1 MVLIVM
7 IIKIRLAQVN
17 CMNDKLSLYKQQA
30 ISFLRQ
36 QPGWWM
42 QYVNRCIDDQITVNA
57 GYLAYVTLLS
67 LVPLIAVGVAIFSAF
82 PGFESTRIAIESFL
96 FTNFVPT
103 SSDVIKEHISSFA
116 GNANQMTAV
125 GIGFLAAIALL
136 LIRNVD
142 ATLNRIW
149 RIKKKRPM
157 MISFAV
163 YWMVLSL
170 GPVLLGASIGV
181 TSYIV
186 SLVSF
191 ADQGIPGF
199 SGFLLKLVPY
209 GFSMVGF
216 LMLYT
221 LVPNTPVSI
230 RAALPGA
237 LFAAVLFEL
246 TKKGFALYI
255 SHFPSYE
262 VIYGAVATIPILF
275 VWVYLSWVVVL
286 LGAEFTACIS
296 PNHVPQTPEIDIDDE
311 LKTEETN

>member
-1 MVLIVM
+1 M
-7 IIKIRLAQVN
+7 
-17 CMNDKLSLYKQQA
+17 DEKLTRYKLQISIFLKQQPA
-30 ISFLRQ
+30 
-36 QPGWWM
+36 WWM
-42 QYVNRCIDDQITVNA
+42 QYLNRCIDDQITVNA

-67 LVPLIAVGVAIFSAF
+67 IVPLVAVGVAIFSAF
-82 PGFESTRIAIESFL
+82 PGFESTLVTIENFL
-96 FTNFVPT
+96 FTNLVPT
-103 SSDVIKEHISSFA
+103 SSDVIKEHISAFA
-116 GNANQMTAV
+116 GNANKMTAV
-125 GIGFLAAIALL
+125 GVGFLAAVSLL

-199 SGFLLKLVPY
+199 SGFLLKLLPY
-209 GFSMVGF
+209 IISMIGFI
-216 LMLYT
+216 MLYT
-221 LVPNTPVSI
+221 LVPNTRVPF
-230 RAALPGA
+230 RAAIPGA
-237 LFAAVLFEL
+237 LFAAMLFEL

-262 VIYGAVATIPILF
+262 VIYGALATIPILF

-286 LGAEFTACIS
+286 LGAEFTVCIS
-296 PNHVPQTPEIDIDDE
+296 PENIEDTPDIE
-311 LKTEETN
+311 V

>member
-1 MVLIVM
+1 
-7 IIKIRLAQVN
+7 
-17 CMNDKLSLYKQQA
+17 MNDKLSHYKQQVK
-30 ISFLRQ
+30 SFIRQ

-42 QYVNRCIDDQITVNA
+42 QYFNRCIDDQITVNA

-82 PGFESTRIAIESFL
+82 PGFETTRMEIESFL

-103 SSDVIKEHISSFA
+103 STDVIREHISSFA

-199 SGFLLKLVPY
+199 SGFLLKLLPY
-209 GFSMVGF
+209 GISMVGF
-216 LMLYT
+216 IMLYT
-221 LVPNTPVSI
+221 LVPNTRVSF
-230 RAALPGA
+230 RAAIPGA
-237 LFAAVLFEL
+237 FFAALLFEL

-296 PNHVPQTPEIDIDDE
+296 PNDIPETPELELEDDE
-311 LKTEETN
+311 PAVKDTV

>member
-1 MVLIVM
+1 MNKKVEQSIVQ
-7 IIKIRLAQVN
+7 IKAW
-17 CMNDKLSLYKQQA
+17 A
-30 ISFLRQ
+30 LRQ
-36 QPGWWM
+36 PEWWLC
-42 QYVNRCIDDQITVNA
+42 YFKRCQEDQITINA

-82 PGFESTRIAIESFL
+82 PGFEQTRLAIENFI

-103 SSDVIKEHISSFA
+103 STESIKAHISAFT

-142 ATLNRIW
+142 SALNRIW
-149 RIKKKRPM
+149 RVKEKRAM
-157 MISFAV
+157 MISFAI
-163 YWMVLSL
+163 YWMVLTL

-199 SGFLLKLVPY
+199 SGFLLKLLPY
-209 GFSMVGF
+209 VISMAGFI
-216 LMLYT
+216 MLYT
-221 LVPNTPVSI
+221 LVPNTRVSF
-230 RAALPGA
+230 RAAIPGA
-237 LFAAVLFEL
+237 LFAALLFEL
-246 TKKGFALYI
+246 TKKGFAMYI

-262 VIYGAVATIPILF
+262 VIYGAVATVPILF
-275 VWVYLSWVVVL
+275 VWVYLSWIVVL
-286 LGAEFTACIS
+286 LGAEFTVCLGES
-296 PNHVPQTPEIDIDDE
+296 QSRFLLEQ
-311 LKTEETN
+311 K

>member
-1 MVLIVM
+1 
-7 IIKIRLAQVN
+7 
-17 CMNDKLSLYKQQA
+17 MNEKVALDKKTVEIFKSKTYETEVS
-30 ISFLRQ
+30 IFTDLR
-36 QPGWWM
+36 GLK
-42 QYVNRCIDDQITVNA
+42 D
-57 GYLAYVTLLS
+57 
-67 LVPLIAVGVAIFSAF
+67 
-82 PGFESTRIAIESFL
+82 L

-103 SSDVIKEHISSFA
+103 SSDVIKEHITSFA

-149 RIKKKRPM
+149 RIKTKRPM

-170 GPVLLGASIGV
+170 GPLLLGASIGV

-199 SGFLLKLVPY
+199 SGFLLKLLPY
-209 GFSMVGF
+209 LISMAGFI
-216 LMLYT
+216 MLYT
-221 LVPNTPVSI
+221 LVPNTRVSFK
-230 RAALPGA
+230 AAVPGA
-237 LFAAVLFEL
+237 LFAALLFEL

-286 LGAEFTACIS
+286 LGAEFTVCIG
-296 PNHVPQTPEIDIDDE
+296 PKNIEDTPDIILDE
-311 LKTEETN
+311 GDANK

>member
-1 MVLIVM
+1 M
-7 IIKIRLAQVN
+7 
-17 CMNDKLSLYKQQA
+17 DEKLSRYKLQLSTFLKQQ
-30 ISFLRQ
+30 
-36 QPGWWM
+36 PTWWM
-42 QYVNRCIDDQITVNA
+42 QYLTRCIDDQITVNA

-67 LVPLIAVGVAIFSAF
+67 IVPLVAVGVAIFSAF
-82 PGFESTRIAIESFL
+82 PGFESTLVTIENFL
-96 FTNFVPT
+96 FTNLVPT
-103 SSDVIKEHISSFA
+103 STDVIKEHISAFA
-116 GNANQMTAV
+116 GNANKMTAV
-125 GIGFLAAIALL
+125 GVGFLAAVSLL

-199 SGFLLKLVPY
+199 SGFLLKLLPY
-209 GFSMVGF
+209 IISMFGFI
-216 LMLYT
+216 MLYT
-221 LVPNTPVSI
+221 LVPNTRVPF
-230 RAALPGA
+230 RAAIPGA
-237 LFAAVLFEL
+237 LFAAMLFEL

-262 VIYGAVATIPILF
+262 VIYGALATIPILF
-275 VWVYLSWVVVL
+275 VWVYLSWIVVL
-286 LGAEFTACIS
+286 LGAEFTVCIS
-296 PNHVPQTPEIDIDDE
+296 PENIEDTPDIE
-311 LKTEETN
+311 V

>member
-1 MVLIVM
+1 
-7 IIKIRLAQVN
+7 
-17 CMNDKLSLYKQQA
+17 MNDKLSHYKQQVK
-30 ISFLRQ
+30 SFIRQ

-42 QYVNRCIDDQITVNA
+42 QYFNRCIDDQITVNA

-82 PGFESTRIAIESFL
+82 PGFESTRMEIESFL

-103 SSDVIKEHISSFA
+103 STDVIREHISSFA

-199 SGFLLKLVPY
+199 SGFLLKLLPY
-209 GFSMVGF
+209 GISMVGF
-216 LMLYT
+216 IMLYT
-221 LVPNTPVSI
+221 LVPNTRVSF
-230 RAALPGA
+230 RAAIPGA
-237 LFAAVLFEL
+237 FFAALLFEL

-296 PNHVPQTPEIDIDDE
+296 PNDIPETPELELEDDE
-311 LKTEETN
+311 PAVKDTV

>member
-1 MVLIVM
+1 M
-7 IIKIRLAQVN
+7 IIKTILSKVKF
-17 CMNDKLSLYKQQA
+17 MDDKLTYYKQQA
-30 ISFLRQ
+30 RIFIRK
-36 QPGWWM
+36 QPVWWM
-42 QYVNRCIDDQITVNA
+42 QYINRCIDDQVTINA

-82 PGFESTRIAIESFL
+82 PGFEGTRAAIESFL

-157 MISFAV
+157 VISFAV

-199 SGFLLKLVPY
+199 SGFLLGLLPY
-209 GFSMVGF
+209 LISMAGFI
-216 LMLYT
+216 MLYT
-221 LVPNTPVSI
+221 LVPNTRVPFKAAI
-230 RAALPGA
+230 PGAFFAAL
-237 LFAAVLFEL
+237 LFEL

-275 VWVYLSWVVVL
+275 VWIYLSWVVVL
-286 LGAEFTACIS
+286 LGAEFTVCIC
-296 PNHVPQTPEIDIDDE
+296 PDDI
-311 LKTEETN
+311 EETSDSVLDENTSST

>member
-1 MVLIVM
+1 MNNKLLI
-7 IIKIRLAQVN
+7 N
-17 CMNDKLSLYKQQA
+17 KQQVTA
-30 ISFLRQ
+30 FFKQ
-36 QPGWWM
+36 QYRWWGR
-42 QYVNRCIDDQITVNA
+42 YFNRCMDDQITINA

-82 PGFESTRIAIESFL
+82 PGFESTRVAIENFI

-103 SSDVIKEHISSFA
+103 SSGVIKEHISSFA
-116 GNANQMTAV
+116 SNANQMTAV
-125 GIGFLAAIALL
+125 GIAFLAGVALL

-142 ATLNRIW
+142 KTLNRIW
-149 RIKKKRPM
+149 RVKQKRPV

-199 SGFLLKLVPY
+199 SGFLLKLLPY
-209 GFSMVGF
+209 IISMAGFI
-216 LMLYT
+216 MLYT
-221 LVPNTPVSI
+221 LVPNTRVSFKAAVPGAFF
-230 RAALPGA
+230 AAL
-237 LFAAVLFEL
+237 LFEL
-246 TKKGFALYI
+246 TKQGFAVYI

-262 VIYGAVATIPILF
+262 LIYGALATIPILF
-275 VWVYLSWVVVL
+275 VWVYLSWIVVL
-286 LGAEFTACIS
+286 LGAEFTVCVHAAVEDVQPLES
-296 PNHVPQTPEIDIDDE
+296 NKSEV
-311 LKTEETN
+311 

>member
-1 MVLIVM
+1 
-7 IIKIRLAQVN
+7 
-17 CMNDKLSLYKQQA
+17 MNDKLSHYKQQVK
-30 ISFLRQ
+30 SFMRQ

-42 QYVNRCIDDQITVNA
+42 QYINRCRDDQITVNA

-67 LVPLIAVGVAIFSAF
+67 LIPLIAVGVAIFSAF
-82 PGFESTRIAIESFL
+82 PGFEPTRMEIESFL

-209 GFSMVGF
+209 GFSMIGF

-230 RAALPGA
+230 RAAIPGA
-237 LFAAVLFEL
+237 LFAAILFEL

-275 VWVYLSWVVVL
+275 VWVYLSWIVVL

-296 PNHVPQTPEIDIDDE
+296 PNDIEDTPDIE
-311 LKTEETN
+311 LEEEPHLKDTH

>member
-1 MVLIVM
+1 
-7 IIKIRLAQVN
+7 
-17 CMNDKLSLYKQQA
+17 MNDKLSHYKQQVK
-30 ISFLRQ
+30 SFIRQ
-36 QPGWWM
+36 QPAWWM

-67 LVPLIAVGVAIFSAF
+67 LIPLIAVGVAIFSAF
-82 PGFESTRIAIESFL
+82 PGFESTRMEIESFL

-103 SSDVIKEHISSFA
+103 STDVIREHISSFA

-186 SLVSF
+186 SLVTF

-199 SGFLLKLVPY
+199 SGFLLKLLPY
-209 GFSMVGF
+209 GISMVGF
-216 LMLYT
+216 IMLYT
-221 LVPNTPVSI
+221 LVPNTRVSFKAAI
-230 RAALPGA
+230 PGAFFAAL
-237 LFAAVLFEL
+237 LFEL

-275 VWVYLSWVVVL
+275 VWVYLSWIVVL

-296 PNHVPQTPEIDIDDE
+296 PNDIEDTPEIELEDDE
-311 LKTEETN
+311 PAVKDKV

>member
-1 MVLIVM
+1 
-7 IIKIRLAQVN
+7 
-17 CMNDKLSLYKQQA
+17 MNEKVAHYKQQLRVL
-30 ISFLRQ
+30 IRQ
-36 QPGWWM
+36 QPTWWM
-42 QYVNRCIDDQITVNA
+42 QYINRCIDDQITVNA

-82 PGFESTRIAIESFL
+82 PGFEDTRIAIENFL

-103 SSDVIKEHISSFA
+103 SSDVIKEHITSFA

-149 RIKKKRPM
+149 RIKTKRPM

-170 GPVLLGASIGV
+170 GPLLLGASIGV

-199 SGFLLKLVPY
+199 SGFLLKLLPY
-209 GFSMVGF
+209 LISMAGFI
-216 LMLYT
+216 MLYT
-221 LVPNTPVSI
+221 LVPNTRVSFK
-230 RAALPGA
+230 AAVPGA
-237 LFAAVLFEL
+237 LFAALLFEL

-286 LGAEFTACIS
+286 LGAEFTVCIGPKNIES
-296 PNHVPQTPEIDIDDE
+296 TSDIILDE
-311 LKTEETN
+311 GDANK

>member
-1 MVLIVM
+1 M
-7 IIKIRLAQVN
+7 
-17 CMNDKLSLYKQQA
+17 DEKLSRYKLQLSTFLKQQ
-30 ISFLRQ
+30 
-36 QPGWWM
+36 PTWWM
-42 QYVNRCIDDQITVNA
+42 QYLNRCIDDQITVNA

-67 LVPLIAVGVAIFSAF
+67 IVPLVAVGVAIFSAF
-82 PGFESTRIAIESFL
+82 PGFESTLVTIENFL
-96 FTNFVPT
+96 FTNLVPT
-103 SSDVIKEHISSFA
+103 STDVIKEHISAFA
-116 GNANQMTAV
+116 GNANKMTAV
-125 GIGFLAAIALL
+125 GVGFLAAVSLL

-191 ADQGIPGF
+191 ADQGIPGL
-199 SGFLLKLVPY
+199 SGFLLKLLPY
-209 GFSMVGF
+209 IISMIGFI
-216 LMLYT
+216 MLYT
-221 LVPNTPVSI
+221 LVPNTRVPF
-230 RAALPGA
+230 RAAIPGA
-237 LFAAVLFEL
+237 LFAAMLFEL

-262 VIYGAVATIPILF
+262 VIYGALATIPILF
-275 VWVYLSWVVVL
+275 VWVYLSWIVVL
-286 LGAEFTACIS
+286 LGAEFTVCIS
-296 PNHVPQTPEIDIDDE
+296 PEKIEDTPDIDI
-311 LKTEETN
+311 

>member
-1 MVLIVM
+1 
-7 IIKIRLAQVN
+7 
-17 CMNDKLSLYKQQA
+17 MNEKVAHYKQQLRGL
-30 ISFLRQ
+30 IRQ
-36 QPGWWM
+36 QPTWWM
-42 QYVNRCIDDQITVNA
+42 QYINRGIDDQITVNA

-82 PGFESTRIAIESFL
+82 PGFEDTRIAIENFL
-96 FTNFVPT
+96 FANFIPT
-103 SSDVIKEHISSFA
+103 SSDVIKEHITSFA

-149 RIKKKRPM
+149 RIKAKRPM

-170 GPVLLGASIGV
+170 GPLLLGASIGV

-199 SGFLLKLVPY
+199 SGFLLKLLPY
-209 GFSMVGF
+209 LISMAGFI
-216 LMLYT
+216 MLYT
-221 LVPNTPVSI
+221 LVPNTRVPF
-230 RAALPGA
+230 RAAIPGA
-237 LFAAVLFEL
+237 LFAALLFEL

-286 LGAEFTACIS
+286 LGAEFTVCIS
-296 PNHVPQTPEIDIDDE
+296 PKNIADTPDVILDE
-311 LKTEETN
+311 EGDATH

>member
-1 MVLIVM
+1 M
-7 IIKIRLAQVN
+7 
-17 CMNDKLSLYKQQA
+17 DEKLSRYKLQISIFLKQQ
-30 ISFLRQ
+30 
-36 QPGWWM
+36 PTWWM
-42 QYVNRCIDDQITVNA
+42 QYLNRCIDDQITVNA

-67 LVPLIAVGVAIFSAF
+67 IVPLVAVGVAIFSAF
-82 PGFESTRIAIESFL
+82 PGFESTLVTIENFL
-96 FTNFVPT
+96 FTNLVPT
-103 SSDVIKEHISSFA
+103 STDVIKEHISAFA
-116 GNANQMTAV
+116 GNANKMTAV
-125 GIGFLAAIALL
+125 GVGFLAAVSLL

-170 GPVLLGASIGV
+170 GPVLLGASIGL

-199 SGFLLKLVPY
+199 SGFLLKLLPY
-209 GFSMVGF
+209 IISMIGFI
-216 LMLYT
+216 MLYT
-221 LVPNTPVSI
+221 LVPNTRVPF
-230 RAALPGA
+230 RAAIPGA
-237 LFAAVLFEL
+237 LFAAMLFEL

-262 VIYGAVATIPILF
+262 VIYGALATIPILF
-275 VWVYLSWVVVL
+275 VWVYLSWIVVL
-286 LGAEFTACIS
+286 LGAEFTVCIS
-296 PNHVPQTPEIDIDDE
+296 PENIEDTPDIE
-311 LKTEETN
+311 V

>member
-1 MVLIVM
+1 MS
-7 IIKIRLAQVN
+7 
-17 CMNDKLSLYKQQA
+17 DKVALYKQQVM
-30 ISFLRQ
+30 SFLRQ

-42 QYVNRCIDDQITVNA
+42 QYVNRCIDDQVTVNA

-82 PGFESTRIAIESFL
+82 PGFEDTRIAIENFL
-96 FTNFVPT
+96 FANFIPT
-103 SSDVIKEHISSFA
+103 SSDAIKEHITSFA

-149 RIKKKRPM
+149 RIKAKRPM

-170 GPVLLGASIGV
+170 GPLLLGASIGV

-199 SGFLLKLVPY
+199 SGFLLKLLPY
-209 GFSMVGF
+209 LISMAGFI
-216 LMLYT
+216 LLYT
-221 LVPNTPVSI
+221 LVPNTRVSF
-230 RAALPGA
+230 RAAIPGA
-237 LFAAVLFEL
+237 LFAALLFEL

-275 VWVYLSWVVVL
+275 VWIYLSWVVVL
-286 LGAEFTACIS
+286 LGAEFTVCVS
-296 PNHVPQTPEIDIDDE
+296 PQNIADTPEIVLEDE
-311 LKTEETN
+311 SDAIN

>member
-1 MVLIVM
+1 M
-7 IIKIRLAQVN
+7 
-17 CMNDKLSLYKQQA
+17 DEKLSRYKLQLSIFLKQQ
-30 ISFLRQ
+30 
-36 QPGWWM
+36 PTWWM
-42 QYVNRCIDDQITVNA
+42 QYLNRCIDDQITVNA

-67 LVPLIAVGVAIFSAF
+67 IVPLVAVGVAIFSAF
-82 PGFESTRIAIESFL
+82 PGFESTLVTIENFL
-96 FTNFVPT
+96 FTNLVPT
-103 SSDVIKEHISSFA
+103 STDVIKEHISAFA
-116 GNANQMTAV
+116 GNANKMTAV
-125 GIGFLAAIALL
+125 GVGFLAAVSLL

-199 SGFLLKLVPY
+199 SGFLLKLLPY
-209 GFSMVGF
+209 IISMIGFI
-216 LMLYT
+216 MLYT
-221 LVPNTPVSI
+221 LVPNTRVPF
-230 RAALPGA
+230 RAAIPGA
-237 LFAAVLFEL
+237 LFAAMLFEL

-262 VIYGAVATIPILF
+262 VIYGALATIPILF
-275 VWVYLSWVVVL
+275 VWVYLSWIVVL
-286 LGAEFTACIS
+286 LGAEFTVCIS
-296 PNHVPQTPEIDIDDE
+296 PENIEDTPDIE
-311 LKTEETN
+311 V

>member
-1 MVLIVM
+1 M
-7 IIKIRLAQVN
+7 
-17 CMNDKLSLYKQQA
+17 DEKLSRYKLQLSTFLKQQ
-30 ISFLRQ
+30 
-36 QPGWWM
+36 PTWWM
-42 QYVNRCIDDQITVNA
+42 QYLNRCIDDQITVNA

-67 LVPLIAVGVAIFSAF
+67 IVPLVAVGVAIFSAF
-82 PGFESTRIAIESFL
+82 PGFESTLVTIENFL
-96 FTNFVPT
+96 FTNLVPT
-103 SSDVIKEHISSFA
+103 STDVIKEHISAFA
-116 GNANQMTAV
+116 GNANKMTAV
-125 GIGFLAAIALL
+125 GVGFLAAVSLL

-199 SGFLLKLVPY
+199 SGFLLKLLPY
-209 GFSMVGF
+209 IISMIGFI
-216 LMLYT
+216 MLYT
-221 LVPNTPVSI
+221 LVPNTRVPF
-230 RAALPGA
+230 RAAIPGA
-237 LFAAVLFEL
+237 LFAAMLFEL

-262 VIYGAVATIPILF
+262 VIYGALATIPILF
-275 VWVYLSWVVVL
+275 VWVYLSWIVVL
-286 LGAEFTACIS
+286 LGAEFTVCIS
-296 PNHVPQTPEIDIDDE
+296 PENIEDAPDIE
-311 LKTEETN
+311 V

>member
-1 MVLIVM
+1 M
-7 IIKIRLAQVN
+7 
-17 CMNDKLSLYKQQA
+17 DEKLSRYKLQLSTFLKQQ
-30 ISFLRQ
+30 
-36 QPGWWM
+36 PTWWM
-42 QYVNRCIDDQITVNA
+42 QYLNRCIDDQITVNA

-67 LVPLIAVGVAIFSAF
+67 IVPLVAVGVAIFSAF
-82 PGFESTRIAIESFL
+82 PGFESTLVTIENFL
-96 FTNFVPT
+96 FTNLVPT
-103 SSDVIKEHISSFA
+103 STDVIKEHISAFA
-116 GNANQMTAV
+116 GNANKMTAV
-125 GIGFLAAIALL
+125 GVGFLAAVSLL

-199 SGFLLKLVPY
+199 SGFLLKLLPY
-209 GFSMVGF
+209 IISMIGFI
-216 LMLYT
+216 MLYT
-221 LVPNTPVSI
+221 LVPNTRVPF
-230 RAALPGA
+230 RAAIPGA
-237 LFAAVLFEL
+237 LFAAMLFEL

-262 VIYGAVATIPILF
+262 VIYGALATIPILF
-275 VWVYLSWVVVL
+275 VWVYLSWIVVL
-286 LGAEFTACIS
+286 LGAEFTVCIS
-296 PNHVPQTPEIDIDDE
+296 SENIEDTPDIE
-311 LKTEETN
+311 V

>member
-1 MVLIVM
+1 M
-7 IIKIRLAQVN
+7 
-17 CMNDKLSLYKQQA
+17 DEKLSRYKLQISIFLKQQ
-30 ISFLRQ
+30 
-36 QPGWWM
+36 PTWWM
-42 QYVNRCIDDQITVNA
+42 QYLNRCIDDQITVNA

-67 LVPLIAVGVAIFSAF
+67 IVPLVAVGVAIFSAF
-82 PGFESTRIAIESFL
+82 PGFESTLVTIENFL
-96 FTNFVPT
+96 FTNLVPT
-103 SSDVIKEHISSFA
+103 STDVIKEHISAFA
-116 GNANQMTAV
+116 GNANKMTAV
-125 GIGFLAAIALL
+125 GVGFLAAVSLL

-199 SGFLLKLVPY
+199 SGFLLKLLPY
-209 GFSMVGF
+209 IISMIGFI
-216 LMLYT
+216 MLYT
-221 LVPNTPVSI
+221 LVPNTRVPF
-230 RAALPGA
+230 RAAIPGA
-237 LFAAVLFEL
+237 LFAAMLFEL

-262 VIYGAVATIPILF
+262 VIYGALATIPILF
-275 VWVYLSWVVVL
+275 VWVYLSWIVVL
-286 LGAEFTACIS
+286 LGAEFTVCIS
-296 PNHVPQTPEIDIDDE
+296 PENIEDTPDIE
-311 LKTEETN
+311 V

>member
-1 MVLIVM
+1 MS
-7 IIKIRLAQVN
+7 
-17 CMNDKLSLYKQQA
+17 DKVTHYKQQVK
-30 ISFLRQ
+30 SFLRQ
-36 QPGWWM
+36 QPSWWM
-42 QYVNRCIDDQITVNA
+42 QYLKRCIDDQITVNA

-82 PGFESTRIAIESFL
+82 PGFEDTRIAIENFL
-96 FTNFVPT
+96 FANFIPT
-103 SSDVIKEHISSFA
+103 SSDIIKEHITSFT

-125 GIGFLAAIALL
+125 GIGFLAGVALL

-170 GPVLLGASIGV
+170 GPLLLGASIGV

-199 SGFLLKLVPY
+199 SGFLLKLLPY
-209 GFSMVGF
+209 LISMAGFI
-216 LMLYT
+216 LLYT
-221 LVPNTPVSI
+221 LVPNTRVPFK
-230 RAALPGA
+230 AAIPGA
-237 LFAAVLFEL
+237 LFAALLFEL

-275 VWVYLSWVVVL
+275 VWIYLSWVVVL
-286 LGAEFTACIS
+286 LGAEFTVCIS
-296 PNHVPQTPEIDIDDE
+296 PRHIADTPEIILDDE
-311 LKTEETN
+311 SDAS

>member
-1 MVLIVM
+1 
-7 IIKIRLAQVN
+7 
-17 CMNDKLSLYKQQA
+17 MNDKLSHYKQQVK
-30 ISFLRQ
+30 SFMRQ

-42 QYVNRCIDDQITVNA
+42 QYINRCIDDQITVNA

-67 LVPLIAVGVAIFSAF
+67 LIPLIAVGVAIFSAF
-82 PGFESTRIAIESFL
+82 PGFESTRMEIESFL

-209 GFSMVGF
+209 GFSMIGF

-230 RAALPGA
+230 KAAIPGA
-237 LFAAVLFEL
+237 LFAAILFEL

-275 VWVYLSWVVVL
+275 VWVYLSWIVVL

-296 PNHVPQTPEIDIDDE
+296 PNDIEDTPDIE
-311 LKTEETN
+311 LEEEPHLKDTH

>member
-1 MVLIVM
+1 MVLIAI

-209 GFSMVGF
+209 GFSMIGF

-296 PNHVPQTPEIDIDDE
+296 PNHVPQTPEIEIDDE

>member
-1 MVLIVM
+1 M
-7 IIKIRLAQVN
+7 
-17 CMNDKLSLYKQQA
+17 DEKLSRYKLQISIFLKQQPA
-30 ISFLRQ
+30 
-36 QPGWWM
+36 WWM
-42 QYVNRCIDDQITVNA
+42 QYLNRCIDNQITVNA

-67 LVPLIAVGVAIFSAF
+67 IVPLVAVGVAIFSAF
-82 PGFESTRIAIESFL
+82 PGFESTLVTIENFL
-96 FTNFVPT
+96 FTNLVPT
-103 SSDVIKEHISSFA
+103 STDVIKEHISAFA
-116 GNANQMTAV
+116 GNANKMTAV
-125 GIGFLAAIALL
+125 GVGFLAAVSLL

-199 SGFLLKLVPY
+199 SGFLLKLLPY
-209 GFSMVGF
+209 IISMIGFI
-216 LMLYT
+216 MLYT
-221 LVPNTPVSI
+221 LVPNTRVPF
-230 RAALPGA
+230 RAAIPGA
-237 LFAAVLFEL
+237 LFAAMLFEL

-262 VIYGAVATIPILF
+262 VIYGALATIPILF
-275 VWVYLSWVVVL
+275 VWVYLSWIVVL
-286 LGAEFTACIS
+286 LGAEFTVCIS
-296 PNHVPQTPEIDIDDE
+296 PENIEDTPDIE
-311 LKTEETN
+311 V

>member
-1 MVLIVM
+1 
-7 IIKIRLAQVN
+7 
-17 CMNDKLSLYKQQA
+17 MNDKLSHYKQQVK
-30 ISFLRQ
+30 SFMRQ

-42 QYVNRCIDDQITVNA
+42 QYINRCIDDQITVNA

-209 GFSMVGF
+209 GFSMIGF

-296 PNHVPQTPEIDIDDE
+296 PNDIEDTPEIE
-311 LKTEETN
+311 LEEELNLKDTH

>member
-1 MVLIVM
+1 M
-7 IIKIRLAQVN
+7 
-17 CMNDKLSLYKQQA
+17 DEKLTRYKLQISIFLKQQPA
-30 ISFLRQ
+30 
-36 QPGWWM
+36 WWM
-42 QYVNRCIDDQITVNA
+42 QYLNRCIDDQITVNA

-67 LVPLIAVGVAIFSAF
+67 IVPLVAVGVAIFSAF
-82 PGFESTRIAIESFL
+82 PGFESTLVTIENFL
-96 FTNFVPT
+96 FTNLVPT
-103 SSDVIKEHISSFA
+103 SSDVIKEHISAFA
-116 GNANQMTAV
+116 GNANKMTAV
-125 GIGFLAAIALL
+125 GVGFLAAVSLL

-199 SGFLLKLVPY
+199 SGFLLKLLPY
-209 GFSMVGF
+209 IISMVGF
-216 LMLYT
+216 IMLYT
-221 LVPNTPVSI
+221 LVPNTRVPF
-230 RAALPGA
+230 RAAIPGA
-237 LFAAVLFEL
+237 LFAAMLFEL

-262 VIYGAVATIPILF
+262 VIYGALATIPILF
-275 VWVYLSWVVVL
+275 VWVYLSWIVVL
-286 LGAEFTACIS
+286 LGAEFTVCIS
-296 PNHVPQTPEIDIDDE
+296 PENIEDTPDIE
-311 LKTEETN
+311 V

>member
-1 MVLIVM
+1 
-7 IIKIRLAQVN
+7 
-17 CMNDKLSLYKQQA
+17 MNDKLSYYKQQVK
-30 ISFLRQ
+30 SFIRQ

-42 QYVNRCIDDQITVNA
+42 QYINRCIDDQITVNA

-67 LVPLIAVGVAIFSAF
+67 LIPLIAVGVAIFSAF
-82 PGFESTRIAIESFL
+82 PGFESTRLAIENFL

-103 SSDVIKEHISSFA
+103 SSDVIREHIGSFT

-125 GIGFLAAIALL
+125 GIGSLAAIALL

-199 SGFLLKLVPY
+199 SGLLLKMLPY
-209 GFSMVGF
+209 AISMAGFF
-216 LMLYT
+216 MLYT
-221 LVPNTPVSI
+221 LVPNERVSL
-230 RAALPGA
+230 RAAGAGA
-237 LFAAVLFEL
+237 LFAAFLFEL
-246 TKKGFALYI
+246 SKKAFALYI

-262 VIYGAVATIPILF
+262 LIYGALATIPILF

-286 LGAEFTACIS
+286 LGAELTVCIS
-296 PNHVPQTPEIDIDDE
+296 PKSIADTPEIDLNEQPNTQDTD
-311 LKTEETN
+311 

>member
-1 MVLIVM
+1 
-7 IIKIRLAQVN
+7 
-17 CMNDKLSLYKQQA
+17 MNDKLSHYKQQVK
-30 ISFLRQ
+30 SFMRQ
-36 QPGWWM
+36 QPSWWM
-42 QYVNRCIDDQITVNA
+42 QYINRCIDDQITVNA

-67 LVPLIAVGVAIFSAF
+67 LIPLIAVGVAIFSAF
-82 PGFESTRIAIESFL
+82 PGFESTRMEIESFL

-103 SSDVIKEHISSFA
+103 SSDVIKEHITSFA

-209 GFSMVGF
+209 GFSMIGF

-230 RAALPGA
+230 RAAVPGA
-237 LFAAVLFEL
+237 LFAAIFFEL

-296 PNHVPQTPEIDIDDE
+296 PNDIEDTPEIE
-311 LKTEETN
+311 LEEEPNLKDTH